1 MWVCSCGSTVTVPV
15 ARIGDRAGGA
25 VHELG
30 HDQLGAHR
38 LGGLDVRVVL
48 ARPAGVGLEILGGR
62 LDSLAVDAQDGGPRA
77 LVTERV
83 EDAHVLGC
91 GHRHVEG
98 DDRLPSPVFAE
109 LLTRA
114 RMCAGEHRSEVG
126 VGHLA
131 AQSQR
136 FRTGPVPAS
145 WQLAAGGVV
154 LELLLRNRLAQVP
167 HRLLDAGELA
177 DRDHRGNPSCTG
189 FSVGR
194 KRLQS
199 AYFFGTFDLEEI
211 SDATVCVSG
220 WTMRVREVV
229 EAVTEDA

>member
-1 MWVCSCGSTVTVPV
+1 M
-15 ARIGDRAGGA
+15 
-25 VHELG
+25 
-30 HDQLGAHR
+30 
-38 LGGLDVRVVL
+38 
-48 ARPAGVGLEILGGR
+48 
-62 LDSLAVDAQDGGPRA
+62 
-77 LVTERV
+77 
-83 EDAHVLGC
+83 
-91 GHRHVEG
+91 
-98 DDRLPSPVFAE
+98 FAE

-114 RMCAGEHRSEVG
+114 RMCAGEHRGEVG

-131 AQSQR
+131 AQTQH
-136 FRTGPVPAS
+136 FRTGSVPSS

-154 LELLLRNRLAQVP
+154 LELLLRDRLAQVP

-177 DRDHRGNPSCTG
+177 DRDHRGNPSCTR

-220 WTMRVREVV
+220 SAMRVREAMDGGERRTR
-229 EAVTEDA
+229 EAGVRLSKVRGDGRRAEDRG